1 MKRPLKVAVAAALA
15 ATVGLT
21 ALIGFAHTKHGRPLL
36 ALLRGHG
43 PSHDAASRCP
53 FGFDKAQTAEQKE
66 ASRASFSRAHRGAV
80 LVHARPALG
89 FRLDATTEAD
99 VLAWA
104 RASGVSCKKPKAGYD
119 LDCAGVPDSAL
130 PEAERG
136 AGLQSLWLTFG
147 GDGKLVTVVA
157 VRKSADPRV
166 VSDAFASVKEHVEH
180 EAGAASSHDGEGSP
194 EELASGPLYQ
204 ASAEYRFKNYY
215 ALARATNM
223 GDGFLLTEEYR
234 SLTD

>member
-1 MKRPLKVAVAAALA
+1 MKRTLKVTVAAALA

-36 ALLRGHG
+36 ALLGAHGSHHRGG
-43 PSHDAASRCP
+43 GGCP
-53 FGFDKAQTAEQKE
+53 LGFDKAQTPEQKE
-66 ASRASFSRAHRGAV
+66 ASRASFSRAHRGAA
-80 LVHARPALG
+80 LVRARPALG

-104 RASGVSCKKPKAGYD
+104 QASGVSCKKPRAGYD
-119 LDCAGVPDSAL
+119 LDCAAIPDSAL

-136 AGLQSLWLTFG
+136 AGLRSLWLGFG

-166 VSDAFASVKEHVEH
+166 VSEAFASVKGRVEH
-180 EAGAASSHDGEGSP
+180 AAGPASSVVGEGRP
-194 EELASGPLYQ
+194 EELASGALYQ